1 MKRIAAL
8 LIATVILCTT
18 PSLAVAVSADSQN
31 SNIIN
36 LRGKGTDTELDDPEF
51 EIPIENETAE
61 LTAPIEENVT
71 SDIIQEDNSSL
82 NITEEETNESLSD
95 VPRNTTGVVMQT
107 TNYTCGP
114 ASLATVLNNLGFN
127 ATEMELAALAGTD
140 ENGTTMYGLL
150 QAVRSKGLN
159 ATGMKIASNNLKSN
173 NIVYMTVNGGAHYSV
188 IRSINNETVLLA
200 DPSLGN
206 INITREEFEEQYNG
220 YAMVLDDPKGSALE
234 EPAVK
239 SENNPDESSGDSAPE
254 TPINTCKDADST
266 LANPQNRT
274 LSQDEMMGIKG
285 KNWKYRQKKKAKN
298 KKKKKKWKAP
308 KVRWSYKWKGWGRVK
323 NRVYYGRWMYVGAF
337 GMVGAIG
344 AGGWGYF
351 GLPAAMGTWHKGAKE
366 YMNHLNEVN

>member
-8 LIATVILCTT
+8 LIATVILCAT

-31 SNIIN
+31 SNLIN

-95 VPRNTTGVVMQT
+95 VPSNTTGVVMQT

-127 ATEMELAALAGTD
+127 ATEMELGALAGTD
-140 ENGTTMYGLL
+140 ENGTTLYGLL
-150 QAVRSKGLN
+150 QAARSKGLN
-159 ATGMKIASNNLKSN
+159 ATGMKISSNDLKSN

-220 YAMVLDDPKGSALE
+220 YAMVLDDPKASSLE
-234 EPAVK
+234 ESAGD
-239 SENNPDESSGDSAPE
+239 SENKPDESSGDNVPE
-254 TPINTCKDADST
+254 TPVNTCNDANST

-274 LSQDEMMGIKG
+274 LSQDEMMEIKG

-298 KKKKKKWKAP
+298 KNKKKKWKAP
-308 KVRWSYKWKGWGRVK
+308 QIRWSYKWKGWGRVK
-323 NRVYYGRWMYVGAF
+323 NRINYGGGKIIAGLCGSCSGFGAPAGLYLIWG
-337 GMVGAIG
+337 GMN
-344 AGGWGYF
+344 
-351 GLPAAMGTWHKGAKE
+351 E
-366 YMNHLNEVN
+366 YKAHYKDVC